1 MRASWMALQW
11 ETTMGW
17 SAGGVAAGVGLGA
30 GVAGVGLGVALDLD
44 KGDSKLDCPRGVS
57 YQSSMKCLKAYPAT
71 CLASPDSAFPSTFD
85 GEPDPDFAV
94 ELLRKTVLMR
104 LIYLDRPSGFS
115 PGGLDWCA
123 VDMFPCEPAVY
134 RAA

>member
-1 MRASWMALQW
+1 
-11 ETTMGW
+11 MGW

-30 GVAGVGLGVALDLD
+30 GVAGVGLGVALD
-44 KGDSKLDCPRGVS
+44 
-57 YQSSMKCLKAYPAT
+57 PAT